1 MTPLRLLVIEDQPE
15 RASAF
20 AALAREAFGND
31 VEVTITDRAA
41 EAGELL
47 KEREVDAVILDPT
60 LPDEWGFEAL
70 VRIRAQ
76 AVVVP
81 IVVAACAGFEDFAA
95 GALGAG
101 SDATL
106 ADGADAAEL
115 HETVLSAIARRRAT
129 APGAGAIDAA
139 TGLRSRAAL
148 DALLP
153 EWTRLAVLADKEILL
168 FHARIAGYDAKHG
181 EAASLEHLRET
192 AAILKDT
199 FRGSDF
205 VARLDDNEFVAIA
218 LVHEGDETD
227 DIIAMRLDEQLRTHS
242 ARSGGSP
249 RLDFAMTRVAMPP
262 DLTAEQHAGRVR
274 ESLERLGAS
283 TVRA

>member
-1 MTPLRLLVIEDQPE
+1 MAPLRLLVIEDQAE

-20 AALAREAFGND
+20 ATLAREAFGSD

-60 LPDEWGFEAL
+60 LPDEWGFDAL

-76 AVVVP
+76 AVAVP

-95 GALGAG
+95 AALGAG

-106 ADGADAAEL
+106 ADCADAAGL
-115 HETVLSAIARRRAT
+115 RDAVLGATARRRAA
-129 APGAGAIDAA
+129 APGAGSIDDE

-168 FHARIAGYDAKHG
+168 FHARIAGYPSGHG
-181 EAASLEHLRET
+181 EATQLEHLRET
-192 AAILKDT
+192 AAILRDT

-205 VARLDDNEFVAIA
+205 VARLDENEFVAIA
-218 LVHEGDETD
+218 LVHEGDGTD

-242 ARSGGSP
+242 ARGGGSQ
-249 RLDFAMTRVAMPP
+249 RLDFAMTRVALPQ

-274 ESLERLGAS
+274 
-283 TVRA
+283 

>member
-1 MTPLRLLVIEDQPE
+1 MAPLRLLVIEDQAT

-20 AALAREAFGND
+20 AALAREAFGDD

-60 LPDEWGFEAL
+60 LPDEWGFDAL

-95 GALGAG
+95 VALGAG

-106 ADGADAAEL
+106 VDCADAAGLREA
-115 HETVLSAIARRRAT
+115 VLGAIASRRAA
-129 APGAGAIDAA
+129 APGAGTLDEA

-168 FHARIAGYDAKHG
+168 FHARIAGFNVKHG
-181 EAASLEHLRET
+181 DPIPLEQLRET

-218 LVHEGDETD
+218 LVHAGDGTD
-227 DIIAMRLDEQLRTHS
+227 DIIAMRLDEQLRTHG
-242 ARSGGSP
+242 ARSGGRP
-249 RLDFAMTRVAMPP
+249 RLDFAMTRVAMPQE
-262 DLTAEQHAGRVR
+262 LTAEQHAVR
-274 ESLERLGAS
+274 IHESLERLGAS